1 MVVVEEEE
9 GGGVVVEVGL
19 LGWEEALLL
28 AAARGTD
35 RIPGTC
41 MAYVLV
47 LLLCALPV
55 EDRIGTVDSP

>member
-1 MVVVEEEE
+1 MVVEEEE
-9 GGGVVVEVGL
+9 VVVVEVGL
-19 LGWEEALLL
+19 LAWEEALLL

-41 MAYVLV
+41 MSYALV